1 MCGGMRLKVEALAAA
16 FTEIKKIREAVNAYC
31 LAPDKVPVSLDDITM
46 AVEQTYDTTIEITL
60 VPLNSRLLR
69 GMIEIYPKR
78 ACIYIDAELNTP
90 WTRYVQTKEVGHLMI
105 INAENCTA
113 DPTALI
119 EYCVQA
125 GLLAKDDGE
134 HPSDILTEEVTKFIA
149 IELLFP
155 PELRAPAKQRIADG
169 ADTLF
174 TIAEWLHIPE
184 HLVEFALTDS
194 YMALS
199 ARLREQA

>member
-1 MCGGMRLKVEALAAA
+1 MRVKIEALATA
-16 FTEIKKIREAVNAYC
+16 FTEIKKVREAVNAYC

-46 AVEQTYDTTIEITL
+46 AIEQIYGIKITTTL

-69 GMIEIYPKR
+69 GMIEIYANR
-78 ACIYIDAELNTP
+78 AAIYIDAELNTP
-90 WTRYVQTKEVGHLMI
+90 WTRYVQVKEVGHIMI
-105 INAENCTA
+105 MNADNCTA
-113 DPTALI
+113 DPTVLI

-125 GLLAKDDGE
+125 GLLSKDDGE
-134 HPSDILTEEVTKFIA
+134 HPSDILTEEVTKFVA

-155 PELRAPAKQRIADG
+155 PELRAPAKQRIAAG
-169 ADTLF
+169 EDTLF

-184 HLVEFALTDS
+184 HLVEFALTDN

-199 ARLREQA
+199 AKLTENA